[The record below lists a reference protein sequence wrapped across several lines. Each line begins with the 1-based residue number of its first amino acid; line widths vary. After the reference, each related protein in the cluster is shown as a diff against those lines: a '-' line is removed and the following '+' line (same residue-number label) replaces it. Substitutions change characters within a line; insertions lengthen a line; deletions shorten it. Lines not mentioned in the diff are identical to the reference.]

1 MFSSVRQRFL
11 NHSLNQKLIL
21 IFSLPVLFI
30 VTVSIATLVV
40 FKEFDAA
47 GDLLERSIR
56 TRGQAIYYLETLY
69 SMQNAFRGY
78 LLTGDPAFLS
88 HYNDAKGDIN
98 LAGLELAR
106 LVKDLPAQSQRDLA
120 VSIQATTRR
129 LIEEKDAVIARIETG
144 AQGEGHAYVKSGRG
158 LEQVDMIASLLG
170 LFQRAEAQLQKER
183 QAAVEVQRKIV
194 LGVIAGGGFLT
205 LLLSGLGLV
214 LVARSVTRP
223 MSALARTAVQIGQGA
238 AVTFPDANRSDE
250 VGLLSRSM
258 AETDRQIR
266 SQIADLKRSES
277 ILRELS
283 RNLTLSELRYRS
295 LVEQVPL
302 GIFTT
307 TGLTWTF
314 ANPFELELM
323 GLPRGATPSF
333 DHWRDTLHPDDR
345 QRVIRE
351 FRCSIEQ
358 ELPFESE
365 FRFVRADGSVRHILS
380 RGVPVQKSHVS
391 ESFYLCLDLDVTQ
404 MVELQQRLA
413 PAERLATLTR
423 MATSIAHDLR
433 TPLIGLE
440 QGLQGLKHVT
450 ERQLDQDGKQLLED
464 LHTGARLAVGVV
476 QDILDLYRQAYG
488 QIPLSFSSFLL
499 HEVAAEVIELMA
511 AEVRDRRLT
520 IAIEGQAPLV
530 WADRRRIFRVM
541 VNLLDNAVKNS
552 PGGGQVRVVIA
563 ASRDQEHID
572 REGARLLER
581 GLAETSPLKSAPG
594 PGEKAPLLGGA
605 GWEGA
610 KEGNRIV
617 VAVEDE
623 GRGLDPAAL
632 DQLFEPSRPVS
643 TPTRG
648 GTGLG
653 LYLCRLVIGAHQ
665 GILTAE
671 NRAEGGARFAF
682 DIPVDGREMPDG
694 HPNPDRRRPA
704 PVPAQPPDAA

>member
-1 MFSSVRQRFL
+1 MVSSVRHWFL
-11 NHSLNQKLIL
+11 NRSLNQKLIL

-30 VTVSIATLVV
+30 VTVSISTLVV
-40 FKEFDAA
+40 FKGFEAA
-47 GDLLERSIR
+47 EDLLERSILI
-56 TRGQAIYYLETLY
+56 RGQAIYYLETLY
-69 SMQNAFRGY
+69 SVQNAFRGY
-78 LLTGDPAFLS
+78 LLTGDPDFLS
-88 HYNDAKGDIN
+88 RYHDAKGDID
-98 LAGLELAR
+98 LAGLELSR
-106 LVKDLPAQSQRDLA
+106 LVKDSPTQSQRDMA

-129 LIEEKDAVIARIETG
+129 LLEEKDAVIARIGTG
-144 AQGEGHAYVKSGRG
+144 AQDEGHAYIKSGRG
-158 LEQVDMIASLLG
+158 LEQVDIIASLLG
-170 LFQRAEAQLQKER
+170 LFQRAEAQLQEER
-183 QAAVEVQRKIV
+183 QAAVEAQRAIV

-223 MSALARTAVQIGQGA
+223 MSALARAAVQIGQGT

-258 AETDRQIR
+258 AEMDGQIR
-266 SQIADLKRSES
+266 SQISDLKRSEA

-283 RNLTLSELRYRS
+283 QNLALSELRYRS

-314 ANPFELELM
+314 ANHFELELM

-333 DHWRDTLHPDDR
+333 EHWRDTLYPDDR
-345 QRVIRE
+345 ERVIRE
-351 FRCSIEQ
+351 FRWSVEQ
-358 ELPFESE
+358 KLPFESE
-365 FRFVRADGSVRHILS
+365 FRFVRTDGSVRHVLS
-380 RGVPVQKSHVS
+380 RGIPVQNSVG

-433 TPLIGLE
+433 TPLIGIE
-440 QGLQGLKHVT
+440 QGLQGLKHVA
-450 ERQLDQDGKQLLED
+450 ERQLDQDGKQLLGD
-464 LHTGARLAVGVV
+464 IHIGARLAVGVV

-488 QIPLSFSSFLL
+488 QLPLSYSKLTIE
-499 HEVAAEVIELMA
+499 EVAREVIDLMA
-511 AEVRDRRLT
+511 AEVRDRRLSISIT
-520 IAIEGQAPLV
+520 GDAPSV
-530 WADRRRIFRVM
+530 WADRRRLFRVM

-552 PGGGQVRVVIA
+552 PAGGQVQVVIA
-563 ASRDQEHID
+563 ARRDHERID

-581 GLAETSPLKSAPG
+581 GSAETSPLKSAPG
-594 PGEKAPLLGGA
+594 PGERAPLLGGA

-610 KEGNRIV
+610 KEVNRIV
-617 VAVEDE
+617 VSVEDE

-632 DQLFEPSRPVS
+632 DQLFEPSRSVS

-653 LYLCRLVIGAHQ
+653 LYLCRLVIGAHK
-665 GILTAE
+665 GILTAQ
-671 NRAEGGARFAF
+671 NRPEGGARFTF
-682 DIPVDGREMPDG
+682 DIPIDGRELPDG

-704 PVPAQPPDAA
+704 SVQAQPPDGA

>member
-1 MFSSVRQRFL
+1 MFSSVRHWFL
-11 NHSLNQKLIL
+11 NRSLNQKLIL

-30 VTVSIATLVV
+30 VTVSISTLVV

-47 GDLLERSIR
+47 EDLLERSILI
-56 TRGQAIYYLETLY
+56 RGQAIYYLETLY
-69 SMQNAFRGY
+69 SVQNAFRGY
-78 LLTGDPAFLS
+78 LLTGDPAYLS
-88 HYNDAKGDIN
+88 RYNDAKGDID

-106 LVKDLPAQSQRDLA
+106 LLKDSPTQSRRDIA
-120 VSIQATTRR
+120 VSIQAMTRR
-129 LIEEKDAVIARIETG
+129 LLEEKDAVIARIETG
-144 AQGEGHAYVKSGRG
+144 AQGEGHAYIKSGRG
-158 LEQVDMIASLLG
+158 LEQVDIIASLLG
-170 LFQRAEAQLQKER
+170 LFQRAEAQLQKQR

-194 LGVIAGGGFLT
+194 LGVIAGGGLLT
-205 LLLSGLGLV
+205 VVLSGLGLG

-223 MSALARTAVQIGQGA
+223 MSELARAAVQIGQAA
-238 AVTFPDANRSDE
+238 AVTFPDADRSDE

-258 AETDRQIR
+258 AEMDGQIR
-266 SQIADLKRSES
+266 SQISDLKRSEA

-283 RNLTLSELRYRS
+283 QNLTLSELRYRS

-307 TGLTWTF
+307 SGLTWAF

-333 DHWRDTLHPDDR
+333 EHWRDTLHPDDR
-345 QRVIRE
+345 ERVIRE
-351 FRCSIEQ
+351 FRWSIEQ

-380 RGVPVQKSHVS
+380 RGVPVQNSPAG
-391 ESFYLCLDLDVTQ
+391 ESCYLCLDLDVTQ

-440 QGLQGLKHVT
+440 QGLQGLKHVA
-450 ERQLDQDGKQLLED
+450 ERQLDQDGKQLLGD
-464 LHTGARLAVGVV
+464 LHIGAKLAVGVV

-488 QIPLSFSSFLL
+488 PIPLSFSGFLL
-499 HEVAAEVIELMA
+499 HEVAAEVMELMA

-530 WADRRRIFRVM
+530 WADRRRLFRVM
-541 VNLLDNAVKNS
+541 VNLMDNAVKNS
-552 PGGGQVRVVIA
+552 PAGGHVTVVLTRQDARV
-563 ASRDQEHID
+563 S
-572 REGARLLER
+572 
-581 GLAETSPLKSAPG
+581 
-594 PGEKAPLLGGA
+594 
-605 GWEGA
+605 
-610 KEGNRIV
+610 

-623 GRGLDPAAL
+623 GRGLDPSAL

-653 LYLCRLVIGAHQ
+653 LYLCRLVIGAHK

-671 NRAEGGARFAF
+671 NRPEGGARFAF
-682 DIPVDGREMPDG
+682 AIPIDGREVPDG

-704 PVPAQPPDAA
+704 SVQAQPPDVA

>member
-1 MFSSVRQRFL
+1 MFSSVRHWFL
-11 NHSLNQKLIL
+11 NSSLNQKLIL

-30 VTVSIATLVV
+30 VTFSASTVVV

-47 GDLLERSIR
+47 EDLLERSILI
-56 TRGQAIYYLETLY
+56 RGQAIYYLETLY
-69 SMQNAFRGY
+69 SVQNAFRGY

-88 HYNDAKGDIN
+88 RYNEAKGDID
-98 LAGLELAR
+98 LAGFELAR
-106 LVKDLPAQSQRDLA
+106 LVKDSPVGSHDDTVLKIQS
-120 VSIQATTRR
+120 ATRK
-129 LIEEKDAVIARIETG
+129 LLEEKDAVIARIRTG
-144 AQGEGHAYVKSGRG
+144 AQGEGHAYIKSGRG
-158 LEQVDMIASLLG
+158 LEQVDMIASFLG
-170 LFQRAEAQLQKER
+170 LFQRAEAQLQQER
-183 QAAVEVQRKIV
+183 QAAVETQREIV
-194 LGVIAGGGFLT
+194 LRVIAGGGFLT

-223 MSALARTAVQIGQGA
+223 MSALARAAVQIGQAA
-238 AVTFPDANRSDE
+238 AVTFPDANRLDE

-258 AETDRQIR
+258 AEMDRQIR
-266 SQIADLKRSES
+266 SQISDLKRSEA

-307 TGLTWTF
+307 TGLIWSF

-323 GLPRGATPSF
+323 GLPGGATPSF
-333 DHWRDTLHPDDR
+333 EHWCDTLHPDDR
-345 QRVIRE
+345 ERVIRE
-351 FRCSIEQ
+351 FRCSVEQ

-380 RGVPVQKSHVS
+380 RGVPVQKSPVS

-440 QGLQGLKHVT
+440 QGLQGLKHVA
-450 ERQLDQDGKQLLED
+450 ERQLDEVGKQLLED

-488 QIPLSFSSFLL
+488 PIPLAFSSFLL

-511 AEVRDRRLT
+511 SEVRDRRLT
-520 IAIEGQAPLV
+520 ISIEGQAPLV
-530 WADRRRIFRVM
+530 WADRRRILRVM

-552 PGGGQVRVVIA
+552 PAGGHVTVVLTRQDARV
-563 ASRDQEHID
+563 S
-572 REGARLLER
+572 
-581 GLAETSPLKSAPG
+581 
-594 PGEKAPLLGGA
+594 
-605 GWEGA
+605 
-610 KEGNRIV
+610 

-623 GRGLDPAAL
+623 GRGLDPSAL
-632 DQLFEPSRPVS
+632 DKLFEPSRPVS

-653 LYLCRLVIGAHQ
+653 LYLCRLVIGAHK
-665 GILTAE
+665 GILTAA
-671 NRAEGGARFAF
+671 NRTEGGARFAF
-682 DIPVDGREMPDG
+682 DIPIDGREVPDG

-704 PVPAQPPDAA
+704 SVQAQPPDGA